1 MDNDEK
7 KYWLGFSA
15 FPGIGPL
22 RFALLLKFFKTAQ
35 KAWEAK
41 REKLLEIGLGEKLTE
56 SFCAFRMSFS
66 LKDYIELLNKKS
78 IRVLTLK
85 DSTYPKLLKEI
96 AAAPFVLYIRTDGEI
111 AFDDERNIAVVGTRK
126 ITSYGREVT
135 ARLTRDLVAFGCTI
149 VSGMA
154 YGVDTVAHHTAI
166 ESGGRT
172 IAVLGCGVDVIH
184 PQSNTPLYWN
194 IVRKYGMVIS
204 EFPAGQYASK
214 GLFPARNRIISG
226 LSRGVLV
233 TEGAEDS
240 GALITAR
247 CAVEQGREVF
257 AIPGPITSSLSAGPA
272 KLLKQGAKLVA
283 KVEDILEELNIR
295 NMQIN
300 KLSNRQ
306 MDESMIELS
315 IEERK
320 ILEILQNENMHFD
333 EIIRRTGLESAK
345 LGGLLTVLEMKGIVK
360 NFGAG
365 MFGWK
370 RR

>member
-22 RFALLLKFFKTAQ
+22 RFTLLLKFFKTAQ

-41 REKLLEIGLGEKLTE
+41 REKLLEIGLGEKLTA
-56 SFCAFRMSFS
+56 SFCAFRATFS
-66 LKDYIELLNKKS
+66 LKDYIVLLNKKS

-85 DSTYPKLLKEI
+85 DSTYPNLLKEV
-96 AAAPFVLYIRTDGEI
+96 AAAPFVLYVRTEGEI
-111 AFDDERNIAVVGTRK
+111 AFDDERSIAVVGTRK

-135 ARLTRDLVAFGCTI
+135 ARLTRDLAAFGCTI

-154 YGVDTVAHHTAI
+154 MGVDTAAHSAAI
-166 ESGGRT
+166 EAGGRT

-184 PQSNTPLYWN
+184 PRSNAPLYWD
-194 IVRKYGMVIS
+194 IVQKYGMVIS
-204 EFPAGQYASK
+204 EFPAGQYASR

-233 TEGAEDS
+233 TEGGEDS

-247 CAVEQGREVF
+247 YAAEQGREVF
-257 AIPGPITSSLSAGPA
+257 AVPGPITSSLSAGPA
-272 KLLKQGAKLVA
+272 KLLKQGAKLVT
-283 KVEDILEELNIR
+283 KVEDILEELNI
-295 NMQIN
+295 NPKSKFQMSNQTQKTNIQI
-300 KLSNRQ
+300 SV
-306 MDESMIELS
+306 DEK
-315 IEERK
+315 K
-320 ILEILQNENMHFD
+320 ILEVLQNENLHFD
-333 EIIRRTGLESAK
+333 EIVRKTGIESAK
-345 LGGLLTVLEMKGIVK
+345 LGGLLTVLEMKGMVK

-365 MFGWK
+365 VFG
-370 RR
+370 